1 MCRNIRRAGVPSLRN
16 SGCAIFRYAM
26 SKIYEALRR
35 HEQQLA
41 ADKAMPRQGAGK
53 ISLDDEPG
61 GSDPS
66 KLLDEPRRVE
76 EARIVR
82 SSEGVTNLFGAKR
95 EMQTLFR
102 SIEPLVAGIQGGAM
116 IMFSSAHPGEGKTT
130 VCGSYAATLAQNFGK
145 SVLIL
150 DADRDHVLNRQWGQR
165 DASVAALEKSPE
177 AVAALQADKG
187 VGARGSISVMPVGSG
202 NSDSPDLALIAANK
216 EALAKTFDYILI
228 DTPSVADVWW
238 STSIG
243 SMADGVILVVEA
255 ERTRWPVVLNAKQEF
270 EASGARVIGV
280 FLNKRRFYIPPR
292 IYRHI

>member
-1 MCRNIRRAGVPSLRN
+1 VRCP
-16 SGCAIFRYAM
+16 GCNLVTEVAVCYLPATM
-26 SKIYEALRR
+26 TKIYEALRR
-35 HEQQLA
+35 HEQNRA
-41 ADKAMPRQGAGK
+41 ADEAMPRQG
-53 ISLDDEPG
+53 SDETSVENESA

-66 KLLDEPRRVE
+66 TIQDEPRHLE
-76 EARIVR
+76 ESRFVGQSQLVA
-82 SSEGVTNLFGAKR
+82 NLFGANR

-102 SIEPLVAGIQGGAM
+102 AVEPLVAGARSGAM

-130 VCGSYAATLAQNFGK
+130 VCGSYAATLAQSFGK

-150 DADRDHVLNRQWGQR
+150 DADRDHVLTRQWGAR
-165 DASVAALEKSPE
+165 REISSVDAPEQSSEPVAI
-177 AVAALQADKG
+177 LQAGKR
-187 VGARGSISVMPVGSG
+187 VGPRGSISVLPVGSG
-202 NSDSPDLALIAANK
+202 NADSSDLATIAANK
-216 EALAKTFDYILI
+216 DQLAKTFNYILL
-228 DTPSVADVWW
+228 DTPSVADVSW
-238 STSIG
+238 SPSIG